1 MDECPHTQAQGR
13 TIVLVH
19 CSSQCAVVVV
29 ISLLWATLALFT
41 PAEKQPVAEKMER
54 TGYSKSGN
62 VAFAFYT
69 PFLHI
74 YQMLITKE

>member
-13 TIVLVH
+13 TIVLLH

-41 PAEKQPVAEKMER
+41 AAEKQPVAEKMER
-54 TGYSKSGN
+54 
-62 VAFAFYT
+62 
-69 PFLHI
+69 
-74 YQMLITKE
+74 